1 MRAIDP
7 IHPGEQLR
15 EEFMKRLG
23 LSAERLANDIGVPV
37 HRMAEIV
44 GEQAPMSG
52 EIALRLSRYFGT
64 TARFWLDL
72 QRDYDLDQAAQAL
85 GDRLDREVKSGAA
98 DSPYTSAYQGPDRRL
113 RPRLG

>member
-23 LSAERLANDIGVPV
+23 ISAEQLAEDLGVPADT
-37 HRMAEIV
+37 MAGIV
-44 GEQAPMSG
+44 EELAPVSG
-52 EIALRLSRYFGT
+52 EMALRLARYFGT

-72 QRDYDLDQAAQAL
+72 QRDYDLEQAARSL
-85 GDRLDREVKSGAA
+85 GDRLDREVKDGAM
-98 DSPYTSAYQGPDRRL
+98 DSPYRGPNRRL
-113 RPRLG
+113 RPRLE

>member
-23 LSAERLANDIGVPV
+23 ISAERLAEDIGVPAY
-37 HRMAEIV
+37 RMSAIV
-44 GEQAPMSG
+44 DEQAPMSG

-72 QRDYDLDQAAQAL
+72 QRDYDLEQAAQAL
-85 GDRLDREVKSGAA
+85 GDRLDHEVKSGAA
-98 DSPYTSAYQGPDRRL
+98 DSPYHGQDRRQ

>member
-23 LSAERLANDIGVPV
+23 MSAEQLAADIGISAEQ
-37 HRMAEIV
+37 MAGIV
-44 GEQAPMSG
+44 DEQAPVSG
-52 EIALRLSRYFGT
+52 EIALRLARYFGT

-72 QRDYDLDQAAQAL
+72 QRDYDLEQAAQAL
-85 GDRLDREVKSGAA
+85 GDRLDHEVKDGAY
-98 DSPYTSAYQGPDRRL
+98 DSPYRGPNRRA